1 MQHNTYFADVIVPLG
16 VPNKFTY
23 RVPVDL
29 NSELQI
35 GKRVLVQFGKSK
47 IYTGIIYHIHQTA
60 PKDYTVKY
68 IEAILDEHPIVTPLQ
83 LKFWD
88 WIAFYYF
95 ANPGDVMTAA
105 LPSGLKLSSSSHI
118 QLNAD
123 FNFEETA
130 HTHFTDREHLILD
143 ALHATPNLSFDNI
156 SEILKLKTIQPI
168 INNLLKKN
176 AIVVYEEVKD
186 KYKPKLQAFLKLNS
200 DVASEKNLQELL
212 NQLEKKAFK
221 QAEALLYFLHL
232 LKIDENKLD
241 GWIKKTDLL
250 KKTDNA
256 ALSALVKKSILV
268 EQHVEVGR
276 LHFEKSNITQKQ
288 LSANQQTCYEQI
300 KKAFEEKKTVLLHG
314 VTGSGKTEVYIQLI
328 KDTLRQNKQVL
339 FLIPEIALTT
349 QLITR
354 LRAVFGEIVG
364 VYHSRFSENERVEI
378 WNNILGQ
385 ESETQ
390 VSETQETR
398 NERQGTSDGTQ
409 EVRDKI
415 QDERLKIKDTDDKVQ
430 NTESKIQDTRY
441 KTQDTRYKIQDTR
454 HSKYKII
461 LGARSSLFL
470 PFKNLGLVIVDEE
483 HDNSFK
489 QQNPSPRYHARDAAL
504 YLSKLHQANVLLGS
518 ATPSLESYQ
527 NVQLLKYGFAEL
539 KNQFVE
545 SGGTQVEICDV
556 NYFEQTTQMKACLTP
571 PLFASIEEA
580 LKKKKQVIL
589 FQNRRGFAP
598 YTECKQCGHVP
609 QCVQCDVS
617 LIYHKHQQKLVCHYC
632 GYSITPPKV
641 CSACGSNQLHYK
653 GVGTE
658 KVEEDV
664 EILFPK
670 AKIARMDLDSTRS
683 KYAYKQLIDDFEI
696 GNIDILIGTQMVTKG
711 LDFDN
716 VSVVGVLNADSSFNF
731 PDFRSFEKSFQL
743 ISQVRGR
750 AGRKKEKGKVFVQTS
765 QPKHQ
770 VLNYITQNNSKQ
782 FFEDTLKERQQY
794 FYPPFS
800 RLFEINVI
808 AKDVNEVNHLAL
820 ELVMLLK
827 PSFNS
832 NILGPE
838 FPLISRIKNQYYKR
852 ILIKTDKQESPQT
865 IRQLLATALND
876 LQNNYKNWRYKIA
889 IDVDPV

>member
-1 MQHNTYFADVIVPLG
+1 MQHNTYFVDVIVPLG

-23 RVPVDL
+23 RVPLDL
-29 NSELQI
+29 NPELQI
-35 GKRVLVQFGKSK
+35 GKRALVQFGKSK

-118 QLNAD
+118 QLNANFD
-123 FNFEETA
+123 FEETS

-156 SEILKLKTIQPI
+156 SELLKLKTIHPI
-168 INNLLKKN
+168 VNNLLKKN

-186 KYKPKLQAFLKLNS
+186 KYKPKLQSFLKLNS
-200 DVASEKNLQELL
+200 DVASEKNLRELL

-250 KKTDNA
+250 KKIDNT
-256 ALSALVKKSILV
+256 ALSALVKKSILI
-268 EQHVEVGR
+268 EQHIEVGR

-288 LSANQQTCYEQI
+288 LSANQQICYEQV
-300 KKAFEEKKTVLLHG
+300 KKGFEEKKTVLLHG

-328 KDTLRQNKQVL
+328 KDILQQNKQVL

-378 WNNILGQ
+378 WNNVLGQ
-385 ESETQ
+385 ESEKQKTRHEKK
-390 VSETQETR
+390 ETVE
-398 NERQGTSDGTQ
+398 GTQ
-409 EVRDKI
+409 DSKFKI
-415 QDERLKIKDTDDKVQ
+415 QEAIDKVQ
-430 NTESKIQDTRY
+430 DAKDEIKDQRLETKDAEYKVQDTSY
-441 KTQDTRYKIQDTR
+441 
-454 HSKYKII
+454 SKYKII

-518 ATPSLESYQ
+518 ATPSIESYQ
-527 NVQLLKYGFAEL
+527 NVRLQKYGFAEL
-539 KNQFVE
+539 KSQFVE

-571 PLFASIEEA
+571 PLFAAIEEA
-580 LKKKKQVIL
+580 LKKNKQVIL

-632 GYSITPPKV
+632 GYSVTPPKV
-641 CSACGSNQLHYK
+641 CSACGGNQLHYK

-664 EILFPK
+664 EVLFPK

-770 VLNYITQNNSKQ
+770 VLSYITQNNSAK

-808 AKDVNEVNHLAL
+808 AKDVNEVNHLAQ
-820 ELVMLLK
+820 ELVVLLK
-827 PSFNS
+827 PSFNN

-852 ILIKTDKQESPQT
+852 ILIKTDKQESPQK
-865 IRQLLATALND
+865 IRETLAIAVNN

-889 IDVDPV
+889 IDVDPL